1 MNKKD
6 LDREL
11 YYQGLNDDLELAK
24 KELAKHSND
33 FIDGEVNEQKVIGKL
48 KTPYKELKYRF
59 YCESLPVNS
68 KTWK

>member
-24 KELAKHSND
+24 KEVKKH
-33 FIDGEVNEQKVIGKL
+33 I
-48 KTPYKELKYRF
+48 
-59 YCESLPVNS
+59 
-68 KTWK
+68 